1 MRTLITGA
9 TGRVGAR
16 YAQHRHD
23 AGQHVRV
30 LVRDE
35 RRAEQ
40 WWNRGV
46 EVVVGD
52 VRDPDAVKQALA
64 GVDAVAHV
72 AAAFRGVPDDEA
84 YAVNRDATVGLGR
97 AAADAGVRRFVFTST
112 NLVYG
117 PGRGRPAN
125 ENDEPRP
132 AGAYPGSK
140 AEAEAAL
147 LALHRDLGLPVRIA
161 RLAFVYGDGDPHLTE
176 ALAWARGWPAHRRL
190 HLIHHA
196 DVCRAL
202 DLVLAPDG
210 GADGRVYNVADDAPV
225 TAWELLDRA
234 GETAAAD
241 AAVRPLDDPW
251 AGIVTTDRIRRE
263 LGFRPRYPTLYAAE
277 ADAAL

>member
-9 TGRVGAR
+9 TGRVGTR
-16 YAQHRHD
+16 YARHRHD
-23 AGQHVRV
+23 SGEPVRV

-35 RRAEQ
+35 QRAEH
-40 WWNRGV
+40 WWNRGA

-52 VRDPDAVKQALA
+52 LRDRDAVKQALA

-72 AAAFRGVPDDEA
+72 AAAFRAVSDAEA
-84 YAVNRDATVGLGR
+84 VEVNRDLTVALAR
-97 AAADAGVRRFVFTST
+97 AAADAGVNRFVYLST

-125 ENDEPRP
+125 EDDEPRP
-132 AGAYPGSK
+132 SGAYPVSK

-147 LALHRDLGLPVRIA
+147 LTLHRERGLPVRIA

-176 ALAWARGWPAHRRL
+176 VLAWARGWPAHQRL
-190 HLIHHA
+190 HLVHHA

-202 DLVLAPDG
+202 DLVLAA
-210 GADGRVYNVADDAPV
+210 GADGRIYNVADDAPV
-225 TAWELLDRA
+225 TAWELLYRA
-234 GETAAAD
+234 GEPIAPD
-241 AAVRPLDDPW
+241 AAGRPLDDPW
-251 AGIVTTDRIRRE
+251 AGIVATERIRTE

-277 ADAAL
+277 AAGVL